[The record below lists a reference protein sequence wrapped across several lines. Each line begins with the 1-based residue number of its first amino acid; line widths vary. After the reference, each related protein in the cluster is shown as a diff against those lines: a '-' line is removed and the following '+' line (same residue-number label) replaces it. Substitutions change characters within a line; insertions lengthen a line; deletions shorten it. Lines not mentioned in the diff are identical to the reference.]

1 MRKLFT
7 ICTLLLFAIGATRG
21 EEARVRLSEGTLAR
35 AGEEARVR
43 LSEETLARAGEET
56 RVQVKYSPRWD
67 NEQSITLDWS
77 DGILRWSAQH
87 NDEEVVAPSRLTMVT
102 DRGTWGEGI
111 DTAEVVRTEGEDY
124 DGALVNFGD
133 FSIELRALRSGVAY
147 RFISNIEGDYTIV
160 DELAE
165 FSFAAADMAWIPY
178 VNHRPNATAD
188 YATQFETSFEN
199 TYTYTPL
206 SDIDWR
212 RLIFAPVVV
221 EHKRTKVWISESNLE
236 DYPGMF
242 LSNRDG
248 DGILDTEFAPR
259 PKEVRQGGH
268 NMLQGIV
275 ESRHDY
281 IASCHGARTFP
292 WRVVAMADNDAK
304 LAAQSLVWQL
314 ADECRLEDTSW
325 IKADKLAWEWWN
337 DWGLEGVD
345 FKVGINNATYKYYI
359 DFASR
364 YGIEYV
370 ILDEGWSVNLAADLM
385 QVVPEIDIKELVD
398 YAAERNVGIILW
410 AGYWALN
417 RDIEGLC
424 KHYSEMGVKGWKVDF
439 LDRDDQEMVAFV
451 YDVAEIAAKY
461 HMIVDYHGVYKPT
474 GLNRTYPNAI
484 NFEGV
489 HGLETM
495 KWLGAEH
502 DQITYD
508 VTLPFIRG
516 AAGPMDYTQGAM
528 RNAAKGYYHPD
539 YARPMSQGT
548 RCHQL
553 AMYIIYDAPL
563 TMLCDSPTSYE
574 KEQEFTKFLAQI
586 PTEWSHGV
594 GFSRHSKIGQYVQA
608 QAENYIASDEG
619 SREWYIAGLNG
630 HKARTATIQL
640 PPTYMINSI
649 EVYADGKDAK
659 KNGSDY
665 RHYTISQEEYYKN
678 KGVIKVKMAPGGG
691 FVIRLTGDRLMGQA
705 KWK

>member
-7 ICTLLLFAIGATRG
+7 IFTLLLLTVGFAYGHKDVSVCFDKRNGST
-21 EEARVRLSEGTLAR
+21 
-35 AGEEARVR
+35 
-43 LSEETLARAGEET
+43 
-56 RVQVKYSPRWD
+56 
-67 NEQSITLDWS
+67 ITLDWS
-77 DGILRWSAQH
+77 DGTLRWSAH
-87 NDEEVVAPSRLTMVT
+87 LGDEEVVAPSRLTMTT
-102 DRGTWGEGI
+102 DRGLWGEG
-111 DTAEVVRTEGEDY
+111 VKCVRIKRCDGGDY
-124 DGALVNFGD
+124 GNYNSWYSGAVVNFGD
-133 FSIELRALRSGVAY
+133 YSVEIRSYNDGVAY
-147 RFISNIEGDYTIV
+147 RFISNIEGDYKII

-165 FSFAAADMAWIPY
+165 FTFSEEDKAWIPY
-178 VNHRPNATAD
+178 VNFRPNATPD
-188 YATQFETSFEN
+188 YATQYETSFEN
-199 TYTYTPL
+199 TYTHTAL
-206 SDIDWR
+206 KDIDWR
-212 RLIFAPVVV
+212 RLIFAPIVIERSDV
-221 EHKRTKVWISESNLE
+221 KLWISESNLE

-248 DGILDTEFAPR
+248 DGVLDTEFAPR
-259 PKEVRQGGH
+259 PKEVEQGGH
-268 NMLQGIV
+268 NMLQGMV
-275 ESRHDY
+275 KSRHDY
-281 IASCHGARTFP
+281 IAECHGARSFP
-292 WRVVAMADNDAK
+292 WRIVAMGEEDRDIANNN
-304 LAAQSLVWQL
+304 LVWHL

-325 IKADKLAWEWWN
+325 IKPGKVAWEWWN

-345 FKVGINNATYKYYI
+345 FKVGINNDTYKYYI

-439 LDRDDQEMVAFV
+439 LDRDDQEMVEFV

-461 HMIVDYHGVYKPT
+461 HMLVDYHGVYKPT
-474 GLNRTYPNAI
+474 GLNKTYPNAI

-528 RNAAKGYYHPD
+528 RNGAKGYYYPD
-539 YARPMSQGT
+539 YSRPMSQGT

-553 AMYIIYDAPL
+553 AMYIVYDAPL
-563 TMLCDSPTSYE
+563 TMLCDSPTNYE
-574 KEQEFTKFLAQI
+574 KEPEFTKFVAEI
-586 PTEWSHGV
+586 PTVWREKNFYEGEIGEYIV
-594 GFSRHSKIGQYVQA
+594 GNAVTKDGSIYV
-608 QAENYIASDEG
+608 
-619 SREWYIAGLNG
+619 AGLNG
-630 HKARTATIQL
+630 NTPRTIRVATRPLDYKVERVDI
-640 PPTYMINSI
+640 YM
-649 EVYADGKDAK
+649 DGPNATTD
-659 KNGSDY
+659 GSDY
-665 RHYTISQEEYYKN
+665 QHIELTAKEYMERGIN
-678 KGVIKVKMAPGGG
+678 IDMAAGGG
-691 FVIRLTGDRLMGQA
+691 FLVKITGHYIPHGSI
-705 KWK
+705 KH

>member
-1 MRKLFT
+1 MKRLLL
-7 ICTLLLFAIGATRG
+7 ILIATLLSFSANAKKHPAVAVT
-21 EEARVRLSEGTLAR
+21 
-35 AGEEARVR
+35 
-43 LSEETLARAGEET
+43 
-56 RVQVKYSPRWD
+56 SPD
-67 NEQSITLDWS
+67 QSYYILLDWS
-77 DGILRWSAQH
+77 DGTLKWCAASYNGPYDAPF
-87 NDEEVVAPSRLTMVT
+87 VWVYPSRLKMETSA
-102 DRGTWGEGI
+102 GTWGENIGKGKI
-111 DTAEVVRTEGEDY
+111 KEYKNEGYNSAVVTF
-124 DGALVNFGD
+124 DGYAV
-133 FSIELRALRSGVAY
+133 ELRAYNDGVAY
-147 RFISNIEGDYTIV
+147 RFISNIEGDYTV
-160 DELAE
+160 LDELAE
-165 FSFAAADMAWIPY
+165 FSFSEEDMAWIPY
-178 VNHRPNATAD
+178 VNFRPDATSD

-199 TYTYTPL
+199 TYTYTAL
-206 SDIDWR
+206 KDVDWR
-212 RLIFAPVVV
+212 RLIFAPIVV
-221 EHKRTKVWISESNLE
+221 ERNGLKLWISESNLE

-248 DGILDTEFAPR
+248 DGVLDTEFAPR
-259 PKEVRQGGH
+259 PKEVEQGGH
-268 NMLQGIV
+268 NMLQGMV
-275 ESRHDY
+275 KSRHDY
-281 IASCHGARTFP
+281 IAECHGARTFP
-292 WRVVAMADNDAK
+292 WRIVAIGDEDK
-304 LAAQSLVWQL
+304 DLANNNLVWEL

-325 IKADKLAWEWWN
+325 IKPGKVAWEWWN

-345 FKVGINNATYKYYI
+345 FEVGINNATYKYYI

-439 LDRDDQEMVAFV
+439 LDRDDQEMVEFV

-474 GLNRTYPNAI
+474 GLNKTYPNAI

-528 RNAAKGYYHPD
+528 RNAAKGHYYPN
-539 YARPMSQGT
+539 YSRPMSQGT

-563 TMLCDSPTSYE
+563 TMLCDSPTNYE
-574 KEQEFTKFLAQI
+574 KEPEFARL
-586 PTEWSHGV
+586 
-594 GFSRHSKIGQYVQA
+594 
-608 QAENYIASDEG
+608 IASMPTALRTKRQITDGAIGEYVECFYCDIHEDI
-619 SREWYIAGLNG
+619 SYEAGLNG
-630 HKARTATIQL
+630 NEPRRVTVSIPINIEYESIDLYVDGARAEEDGTDYQHISIDFTKFK
-640 PPTYMINSI
+640 TY
-649 EVYADGKDAK
+649 
-659 KNGSDY
+659 SDY
-665 RHYTISQEEYYKN
+665 QIDVDMAAGGGYLM
-678 KGVIKVKMAPGGG
+678 VIKGKTIPISING
-691 FVIRLTGDRLMGQA
+691 L
-705 KWK
+705 

>member
-7 ICTLLLFAIGATRG
+7 IFTLLIFATGFAHGRERSVQIQFN
-21 EEARVRLSEGTLAR
+21 ARYMGVAH
-35 AGEEARVR
+35 
-43 LSEETLARAGEET
+43 
-56 RVQVKYSPRWD
+56 
-67 NEQSITLDWS
+67 SIILDWS
-77 DGILRWSAQH
+77 DGTLHWSAYH
-87 NDEEVVAPSRLTMVT
+87 YDKEIVAPSRLTMVT
-102 DRGTWGEGI
+102 DRGVWGENVSEAKI
-111 DTAEVVRTEGEDY
+111 KRSDYINYSSAVVD
-124 DGALVNFGD
+124 FGD
-133 FSIELRALRSGVAY
+133 YSVELRAYNFGVAY
-147 RFISNIEGDYTIV
+147 RFISNIDGDYKII

-165 FSFAAADMAWIPY
+165 FSFNKKDMAWIPY
-178 VNHRPNATAD
+178 VNYRPDATSD

-199 TYTYTPL
+199 TYTHTAL
-206 SDIDWR
+206 KDIDWR
-212 RLIFAPVVV
+212 RLIFAPIVV
-221 EHKRTKVWISESNLE
+221 EHKGVKAWISESNLE

-248 DGILDTEFAPR
+248 DGVLDTEFAPR
-259 PKEVRQGGH
+259 PKEVEQGGH
-268 NMLQGIV
+268 NMLQGMV
-275 ESRHDY
+275 KSRHDY
-281 IASCHGARTFP
+281 IAECHGARTFP
-292 WRVVAMADNDAK
+292 WRAVAMSKEDRK
-304 LAAQSLVWQL
+304 LAAKGFVWEL
-314 ADECRLEDTSW
+314 ADECRIEDTSW
-325 IKADKLAWEWWN
+325 IKPGKVAWEWWN

-345 FKVGINNATYKYYI
+345 FEVGINNATYKYYI

-370 ILDEGWSVNLAADLM
+370 IIDEGWSVNLAADLM

-439 LDRDDQEMVAFV
+439 LDRDDQEMVEFV
-451 YDVAEIAAKY
+451 YDLAEIAAKY
-461 HMIVDYHGVYKPT
+461 HMIVDYHGIYKPT

-528 RNAAKGYYHPD
+528 RNAAKGHYYPD
-539 YARPMSQGT
+539 YSHPMSQGT

-553 AMYIIYDAPL
+553 AMYIVYHARL
-563 TMLCDSPTSYE
+563 MMLCDSPTNYE
-574 KEQEFTKFLAQI
+574 KEPEFTKFLAQI
-586 PTEWSHGV
+586 PTKWNLGV
-594 GFSRHSKIGQYVQA
+594 QFSKDCKIGEYVQVMA
-608 QAENYIASDEG
+608 DNHIDNDEA

-640 PPTYMINSI
+640 SPTYVVKSV
-649 EVYADGKDAK
+649 EVYVDGDNAK
-659 KNGSDY
+659 RDGSDY
-665 RHYTISQEEYYKN
+665 KHYTISKEEYNKN

-691 FVIRLTGDRLMGQA
+691 FVIRLTGNLIWDHGRE
-705 KWK
+705 W

>member
-1 MRKLFT
+1 MRKLFV
-7 ICTLLLFAIGATRG
+7 IFTLLLFSVGFAFGQEKCVQLKFNCRYMGG
-21 EEARVRLSEGTLAR
+21 E
-35 AGEEARVR
+35 
-43 LSEETLARAGEET
+43 
-56 RVQVKYSPRWD
+56 P
-67 NEQSITLDWS
+67 SIILNWS
-77 DGILRWSAQH
+77 DGTLQWSAYH
-87 NDEEVVAPSRLTMVT
+87 DHKEVVAPSRLAMVT
-102 DRGTWGEGI
+102 DRGVWGENI
-111 DTAEVVRTEGEDY
+111 TQANIQHTTDYINYSCTVVD
-124 DGALVNFGD
+124 FGD
-133 FSIELRALRSGVAY
+133 YSVELRAYHNGVAY
-147 RFISNIEGDYTIV
+147 RFISNIDGDYKII

-165 FSFAAADMAWIPY
+165 FSFSKDDKAWIPY
-178 VNHRPNATAD
+178 VNFRPDATSD

-199 TYTYTPL
+199 TYTYTAL
-206 SDIDWR
+206 KDIDWR
-212 RLIFAPVVV
+212 RLIFAPIVV
-221 EHKRTKVWISESNLE
+221 ERNDLKLWISESNLE

-259 PKEVRQGGH
+259 PKEVEQGGH
-268 NMLQGIV
+268 NMLQGMV
-275 ESRHDY
+275 KSRHDY
-281 IASCHGARTFP
+281 IADCHGSRTFP
-292 WRVVAMADNDAK
+292 WRVVAMGKEDRDLISNA
-304 LAAQSLVWQL
+304 LVWEL

-325 IKADKLAWEWWN
+325 IKPGKVAWEWWN

-345 FKVGINNATYKYYI
+345 FTPGINNETYKYYI

-370 ILDEGWSVNLAADLM
+370 ILDEGWAVNLTADLM

-439 LDRDDQEMVAFV
+439 LDRDDQEMVEFV
-451 YDVAEIAAKY
+451 YDLAEVAAKY
-461 HMIVDYHGVYKPT
+461 HMLVDYHGVYKPT

-516 AAGPMDYTQGAM
+516 AAGPMDYTPGAM
-528 RNAAKGYYHPD
+528 RNAAKGHYYPD
-539 YARPMSQGT
+539 YSRPMSQGT

-553 AMYIIYDAPL
+553 AMYIAYYAPL
-563 TMLCDSPTSYE
+563 TMLCDSPTNYE
-574 KEQEFTKFLAQI
+574 KEPEFTKFLAEI
-586 PTEWSHGV
+586 PTKWNLGKK
-594 GFSRHSKIGQYVQA
+594 FSKESKIGEYVQVMA
-608 QAENYIASDEG
+608 DNHIDTDEA

-630 HKARTATIQL
+630 HKARKATIQL
-640 PPTYMINSI
+640 SPEYRVKSV
-649 EVYADGKDAK
+649 EVYVDGDNAK
-659 KNGSDY
+659 RDGSDY
-665 RHYTISQEEYYKN
+665 KRYTISEEEYNKN

-691 FVIRLTGDRLMGQA
+691 FVIRLTGDFIPHGSI
-705 KWK
+705 KH